1 MWVSVLQAGQR
12 GQAQEESLPRL
23 SASQRAVLKRCWKKY
38 GFKYIDRLEPRGAT
52 PKNLWFGIGVHEALA
67 GHYGLGTTRGEH
79 PAHIFEKWADGERAK
94 IKIYAERFQADEKV
108 YLDAIELGVIML
120 TEYIKEYGADEQW
133 DVIATEKA
141 GIVKIPGPNGSVTAR
156 FSYVFDGVVRD
167 LDTGRIWLIEHKTA
181 SVINTDH
188 LTLDEQAGSYWAI
201 ASSALRRLGVLG
213 PRESIAGIMYNFL
226 RKTTPDD
233 RPRHPQTGE
242 RLNKPTKEDYL
253 SALKFYREIV
263 PPKSA
268 KVDDLAQMCLT
279 EGVKVYG
286 KVSASQPTPAFVRY
300 TVRRNAAERR
310 TQIERIG
317 QEADLVRQLRSG
329 TLPLIKTPRQS
340 GFDACKWCDYFQMCE
355 LDERGADWE
364 TYRDAMYTVRPPS
377 DEPKSAYQ
385 PSN

>member
-1 MWVSVLQAGQR
+1 MWVSVLQARQR
-12 GQAQEESLPRL
+12 GETQEEEPLPRL

-67 GHYGLGTTRGEH
+67 GHYGLGRKRGEH
-79 PAHIFEKWADGERAK
+79 PAHIFERWAEGERPK
-94 IKIYAERFQADEKV
+94 IKIYAERFEADEKV

-120 TEYIKEYGADEQW
+120 TEYVKEYGADEQW

-141 GIVKIPGPNGSVTAR
+141 GVIKIPGPNGSVAAR

-167 LDTGRIWLIEHKTA
+167 LETGRVWLIEHKTA
-181 SVINTDH
+181 SQINTDH

-201 ASSALRRLGVLG
+201 ASSVLRHQGVLG

-233 RPRHPQTGE
+233 RPRHPITGE
-242 RLNKPTKEDYL
+242 RLNKPTKAHIQAYL
-253 SALKFYREIV
+253 ASLGIDHHKNATVPTLEALV
-263 PPKSA
+263 P
-268 KVDDLAQMCLT
+268 
-279 EGVKVYG
+279 EGHVVLG
-286 KVSASQPTPAFVRY
+286 DVSASQPTPAFVRY
-300 TVRRNAAERR
+300 TVRRNAVERR

-364 TYRDAMYTVRPPS
+364 TYRDAMYNVRPPS